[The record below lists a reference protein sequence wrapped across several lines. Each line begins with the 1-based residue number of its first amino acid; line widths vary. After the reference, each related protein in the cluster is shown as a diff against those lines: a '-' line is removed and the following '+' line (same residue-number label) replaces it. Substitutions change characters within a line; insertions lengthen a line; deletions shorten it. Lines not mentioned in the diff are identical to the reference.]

1 MMGASNRLGDEYM
14 AIWAMVSLAL
24 LIGLNLL
31 ASVAVVR
38 SASFSAAQ
46 RRAQIALIW
55 VVPVVGGIIALAF
68 IATDVPAHREAFVR
82 DSGIHAG
89 EETTLAHVPSPC
101 GCSSDAGG
109 GHD

>member
-1 MMGASNRLGDEYM
+1 M
-14 AIWAMVSLAL
+14 AIWVMFSLAL
-24 LIGLNLL
+24 LTGLNLL

-68 IATDVPAHREAFVR
+68 IATDVPADREAFIR

-89 EETTLAHVPSPC
+89 EETTLAQVPRPC